1 MDKLD
6 SGNRV
11 DIRGN
16 EIVVEGNTYYIQ
28 DDLKALGM
36 KFRFQSWRYTPK
48 SEKDAIAFLQRL
60 RDEFA
65 NWGEQEFGELL
76 EIIE

>member
-1 MDKLD
+1 MPKLD

-11 DIRGN
+11 DIRN
-16 EIVVEGNTYYIQ
+16 NKIVVEGNTYHIK

-36 KFRFQSWRYTPK
+36 KYEFRSWRYTPK
-48 SEKDAIAFLQRL
+48 SDEDAITFLQHL
-60 RDEFA
+60 RDKFP
-65 NWGEQEFGELL
+65 NWNEQEFGDLL

>member
-1 MDKLD
+1 MTKLD

-16 EIVVEGNTYYIQ
+16 EIVVEGNTYHIK

-36 KFRFQSWRYTPK
+36 KFKFRSWRYTPK
-48 SEKDAIAFLQRL
+48 SDEDAIEFLQRL
-60 RDEFA
+60 HSQFS
-65 NWGEQEFGELL
+65 NWDEQEFGDLL